1 MVAAIALAQRGVG
14 RTGINPSVGCIIVNQ
29 GRIAGR
35 GWTQDG
41 GRPHAE
47 AMALA
52 QAGELAQDADV
63 YVTLEPCAHIS
74 ERGPSCANILAAAK
88 PARVIIACGDPDP
101 RTAGKGIKLLSDAG
115 IHVETGV
122 LETEAGESLSGYI
135 SRTERGR
142 PYVTIKLATSLDGAI
157 AMAGGRS
164 KWITSAAA
172 RAHTHL
178 ERARCDAI
186 LVGAGTVRADNPA
199 LDVRI
204 AGLEVYSPRRI
215 MLGSG
220 EGPAGWEAIRRP
232 EDITALNCNH
242 LIVEGGAQT
251 AAAFFRA
258 GLADRLLIY
267 RAPILIGGGI
277 PCLGDMGLDDLANA
291 HGQWRLRDSR
301 MFGMDRMEV
310 YTAT

>member
-1 MVAAIALAQRGVG
+1 MAAAIALAQRGVG

-47 AMALA
+47 AAALA

-74 ERGPSCANILAAAK
+74 ERGPSCANTLASAK
-88 PARVIIACGDPDP
+88 PARVIIACGDPDQ

-157 AMAGGRS
+157 AMAAGRS

-204 AGLEVYSPRRI
+204 AGLEAYSPRRI

-220 EGPAGWEAIRRP
+220 EAPAGWEAIRHP

-251 AAAFFRA
+251 AAAFIRA
-258 GLADRLLIY
+258 GLADRLLLY
-267 RAPILIGGGI
+267 RAPILIGGGRS
-277 PCLGDMGLDDLANA
+277 CLGDIGLEDLADA
-291 HGQWRLRDSR
+291 HSQWRLRDSR

>member
-1 MVAAIALAQRGVG
+1 MAAAIALAQRGVG
-14 RTGINPSVGCIIVNQ
+14 GTGVNPSVGCIIVNQ
-29 GRIAGR
+29 GHIAGR

-52 QAGELAQDADV
+52 QAGDLAQGADV

-74 ERGPSCANILAAAK
+74 ERGPSCANILASAK

-101 RTAGKGIKLLSDAG
+101 RTAGKGMAMLSAAG
-115 IHVETGV
+115 IQVETGV
-122 LETEAGESLSGYI
+122 LENEASKSLSGYI
-135 SRTERGR
+135 SRRVRGR
-142 PYVTIKLATSLDGAI
+142 PFVTIKLAASLDGAI
-157 AMAGGRS
+157 AMADGQS

-199 LDVRI
+199 LNVRI
-204 AGLEVYSPRRI
+204 AGLEPYSPRRI

-220 EGPAGWEAIRRP
+220 DAPDGWEAVRSLD
-232 EDITALNCNH
+232 EITALDCNH

-251 AAAFFRA
+251 ASAFIRA
-258 GLADRLLIY
+258 GLADRLLLY
-267 RAPILIGGGI
+267 RAPILIGGGM
-277 PCLGDMGLDDLANA
+277 PCLNDIGLDDLANA
-291 HGQWRLRDSR
+291 HGQWRLHDSR

>member
-1 MVAAIALAQRGVG
+1 MAAAIALAQRGVG

-35 GWTQDG
+35 GWTQDC

-47 AMALA
+47 AGALA

-74 ERGPSCANILAAAK
+74 ERGPSCANTLASAK
-88 PARVIIACGDPDP
+88 PARVIIACGDPDQ

-122 LETEAGESLSGYI
+122 LETEACESLSGYI

-204 AGLEVYSPRRI
+204 AGLEAHSPRRI

-220 EGPAGWEAIRRP
+220 EAPAGWEAIRRP
-232 EDITALNCNH
+232 EDITVLNCNH

-251 AAAFFRA
+251 AAAFIRA
-258 GLADRLLIY
+258 GLADRLLLY
-267 RAPILIGGGI
+267 RAPILIGGGLL
-277 PCLGDMGLDDLANA
+277 CLGDMGLDDLANA